1 MNETFIVVM
10 VCLIAYVQ
18 LFNKVAGMY
27 FDSNRTLSLEDL
39 YRKVVPP
46 TDFHIQL

>member
-1 MNETFIVVM
+1 MNETFVIVAAV
-10 VCLIAYVQ
+10 IFAYVH
-18 LFNKVAGMY
+18 LFNQIAAMY
-27 FDSNRTLSLEDL
+27 FDSERTLTLEDL

>member
-1 MNETFIVVM
+1 MNETFVVIM
-10 VCLIAYVQ
+10 ACILAYVQ
-18 LFNKVAGMY
+18 FFNKIAGVY
-27 FDSNRTLSLEDL
+27 FDSGRTLTLEDL

>member
-1 MNETFIVVM
+1 MNETFIVIVA
-10 VCLIAYVQ
+10 VIIAYIQ
-18 LFNKVAGMY
+18 FFNKIADMY
-27 FDSNRTLSLEDL
+27 FDSGRTLSLEDL